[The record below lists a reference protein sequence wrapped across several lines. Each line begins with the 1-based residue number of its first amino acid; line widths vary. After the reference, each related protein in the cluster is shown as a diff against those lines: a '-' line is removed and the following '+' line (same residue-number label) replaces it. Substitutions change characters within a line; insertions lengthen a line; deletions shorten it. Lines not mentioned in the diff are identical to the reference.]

1 MGGTMTYSASAT
13 DAASGP
19 SSGAPATTSATDT
32 ADKGDMGKTY
42 SLTELASIA
51 GVSREVVH
59 AWEAEG
65 KLGDVPRDEEN
76 RRLYGFEHAE
86 RAVDLAG
93 RTTHRRVSV
102 VNQKG
107 GVGKTTT
114 VFTLAAA
121 AAELGRRV
129 LAVDLDAQAN
139 LTSSFGYD
147 PDTLELTSENL
158 VTEEEVTAE
167 DVILET
173 AIDGVHLVPADI
185 KLCSVDIKIHE
196 MFMREYILH
205 NKLRHL
211 FDRYH
216 LVLFDCPPNL
226 SKVTINALVASEE
239 VIVPVETQSYSIKAI
254 SDLTNTFGLIKAKMG
269 HTLRV
274 WILPTKVDR
283 RVRIANDFLVA
294 LEQNFAGCLLDPI
307 SVDANVIKA
316 PMIYEPVTRSFP
328 GSKAAREYMRLARF
342 ITLPD
347 AERDAWMRDG
357 SRFGR
362 ADEEVSGD
370 DGMDD
375 TGDSG
380 DDGDDASGDG
390 PGVPQDGDA
399 RGAAPARDA
408 SDA

>member
-1 MGGTMTYSASAT
+1 MAYI
-13 DAASGP
+13 
-19 SSGAPATTSATDT
+19 APATGLPPGNST
-32 ADKGDMGKTY
+32 GPMGKTY
-42 SLTELASIA
+42 SLTELAALA

-59 AWEAEG
+59 SWEAEG
-65 KLGDVPRDEEN
+65 KLGDVARDDEN
-76 RRLYGFEHAE
+76 HRLYGFEHAE
-86 RAVDLAG
+86 RAVELAG
-93 RTTHRRVSV
+93 RTTRRRVSV

-158 VTEEEVTAE
+158 VTEEEVSAE

-216 LVLFDCPPNL
+216 LILFDCPPNL
-226 SKVTINALVASEE
+226 SKVTINALIASEE

-254 SDLTNTFGLIKAKMG
+254 SDLTNTFSLIKAKMG
-269 HTLRV
+269 HTLKV

-294 LEQNFAGCLLDPI
+294 LEQNFSGCLLDPI

-328 GSKAAREYMRLARF
+328 GCKAAREYMRLARF

-347 AERDAWMRDG
+347 ADREAWMSDG

-362 ADEEVSGD
+362 ADEEEPASD
-370 DGMDD
+370 
-375 TGDSG
+375 
-380 DDGDDASGDG
+380 DDASSE
-390 PGVPQDGDA
+390 DA
-399 RGAAPARDA
+399 SGSDETPARDV